1 MRPVTLS
8 RQLDTADPNGIA
20 ESQTP
25 LGAGN
30 LTLDGVLVTGGVGV
44 LDQQRKVL
52 ITPAGADAGRTFTI
66 TGTDEGGN
74 VITED
79 VSGANNPSTSTS
91 LLDFFTVTQIAVDAA
106 TAGAIEVGTSGIGAS
121 QPIRLDQYISP
132 FSVSMGLEISGTVDV
147 TLQYTFDDLQV
158 DAEPFNWTDH
168 SDLTNVT
175 TNADGTFIA
184 PVSACRLLTNSGTGT
199 AVLKV
204 IQAGR

>member
-8 RQLDTADPNGIA
+8 RQLDTADDNGIA
-20 ESQTP
+20 ETQTP

-30 LTLDGVLVTGGVGV
+30 LTLTSTIVE

-66 TGTDEGGN
+66 TGTDGGGN
-74 VITED
+74 AISEA
-79 VSGANNPSTSTS
+79 VSGANNPATSTS
-91 LLDFFTVTQIAVDAA
+91 VLDFLTVTQIAVDAA
-106 TAGAIEVGTSGIGAS
+106 TAGAIIVGTSGIGAS

-132 FSVSMGLEISGTVDV
+132 FNVSTGLEITDTVDV

-168 SDLTNVT
+168 PDLTNVT
-175 TNADGTFIA
+175 TDADGTFIS

-199 AVLKV
+199 TVLKV
-204 IQAGR
+204 IQAGIDG